1 MSLKLKDL
9 HLAFRNGNRTLVDSA
24 VFEPD
29 AIVLY
34 SLVDDLSIGPICD
47 LSSIDGVKKRK
58 EWLEKTFGDLIYK
71 DKILSDVDKD
81 VATIST
87 IAEEAGRCKDIYI
100 WTGRDS
106 SEIIGTA
113 RALSQIKCDNRVYVL
128 DFSNIIV
135 RNINGEI
142 VSPKSL
148 LQTASFQIKDVAKH
162 FKPQKFSELNKWG
175 SLWENVQ
182 SESSVLRILDADGAI
197 GYKHETYFDKILLS
211 KSSGDFQKAARVI
224 GQTLA
229 DIHSAVSDSYL
240 NWRLQELVQDK
251 KLEFRGRLAEIRDYE
266 VKLYN

>member
-1 MSLKLKDL
+1 MSLRLKDL

-24 VFEPD
+24 VFEPGD
-29 AIVLY
+29 IVLH
-34 SLVDDLSIGPICD
+34 SLVDDLSIGPIGD

-58 EWLEKTFGDLIYK
+58 EWLKKTFGDLMYK

-87 IAEEAGRCKDIYI
+87 IAEEAGRCKNIYI

-106 SEIIGTA
+106 SEIMGTA
-113 RALSQIKCDNRVYVL
+113 RALSQIKCDKCVYVL

-148 LQTASFQIKDVAKH
+148 LQTSSFQIKDVAKH
-162 FKPQKFSELNKWG
+162 FKSQKSADLNKWR
-175 SLWENVQ
+175 SLWKNVQ
-182 SESSVLRILDADGAI
+182 SESSLLRILDTDGAI
-197 GYKHETYFDKILLS
+197 GQKHEAYFDKILLS
-211 KSSGDFQKAARVI
+211 NSSGEFQKAARVI

-251 KLEFRGRLAEIRDYE
+251 KLDFRGRLVEIRDYE
-266 VKLYN
+266 IRL